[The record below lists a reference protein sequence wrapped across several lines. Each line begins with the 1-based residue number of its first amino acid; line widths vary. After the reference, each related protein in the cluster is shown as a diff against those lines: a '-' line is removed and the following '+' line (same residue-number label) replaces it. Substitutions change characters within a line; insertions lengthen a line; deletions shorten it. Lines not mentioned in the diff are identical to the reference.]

1 MTAAKSAAP
10 NLLVDLGA
18 LRVDPDLLS
27 WEPFR
32 PGIRVHWLYRTGP
45 DGPASAFLRY
55 EPGASVPM
63 HRHPGTE
70 HLFVLSGSQ
79 SDEHGRYAAGSLVV
93 NPPGS
98 RHSVRSEEG
107 CLVLLVWEKPVVL
120 EG

>member
-1 MTAAKSAAP
+1 MPGDLRQPLDLTAIAA
-10 NLLVDLGA
+10 
-18 LRVDPDLLS
+18 DPDLLV

-32 PGIRVHWLYRTGP
+32 PGIRVHWLYRTAD

-55 EPGASVPM
+55 EAGASVPM
-63 HRHPGTE
+63 HRHPGYE
-70 HLFVLSGSQ
+70 HLLVLSGSQ
-79 SDEHGRYAAGSLVV
+79 SDEGGRYAAGTFVI

-107 CLVLLVWEKPVVL
+107 CVVLLVWEQPVII